1 MLSLP
6 TKVLPKSMLDT
17 VKRTRPVYTAGRK
30 VRFAIGSRLGARS
43 VPGLRGRVHYNDFM
57 LTSPDTAHV
66 ESYRRGAEQFVD
78 ILGAALTEAGRDF
91 ASINAC
97 LEVGCG
103 YGRIVRELRDKI
115 PAAKIHVADVID
127 EGARFTASEFGVT
140 KVPRLETVGAE
151 WNSCFDLV
159 YLLSVYTH
167 LRRDMVEDNL
177 RKVARV
183 LKPGGIAV
191 FTIHGE
197 GSART
202 AERYD
207 QYWLDKEVVLQH
219 LAQTGN
225 YYERYPY
232 YYGEYG
238 LTWFTQAA
246 VKKMTDVVVPDLEF
260 VAYHPMAVDGH
271 QDVFVYRK
279 RA

>member
-6 TKVLPKSMLDT
+6 TKILPKSVLDS

-30 VRFAIGSRLGARS
+30 VRFALGSRMGARP
-43 VPGLRGRVHYNDFM
+43 VPGLRGQVHYNDFM

-66 ESYRRGAEQFVD
+66 ESYLRGAKQFVD
-78 ILGAALTEAGRDF
+78 ILGQSLAEAGRDF
-91 ASINAC
+91 DNVGAL

-103 YGRIVRELRDKI
+103 YGRIVRELRDRV
-115 PAAKIHVADVID
+115 PASKIHVTDVID
-127 EGARFTASEFGVT
+127 EGARFAASEFGVT
-140 KVPRLETVGAE
+140 KIPLLEEAGPE
-151 WNSCFDLV
+151 WSSCFDLV

-183 LKPGGIAV
+183 LKPAGVAV

-207 QYWLDKEVVLQH
+207 QYWLDKAEVNRE
-219 LAQTGN
+219 LAATGC

-238 LTWFTQAA
+238 LTWFTLAA
-246 VKKMTDVVVPDLEF
+246 VQKMVADIVPELEF

-279 RA
+279 R